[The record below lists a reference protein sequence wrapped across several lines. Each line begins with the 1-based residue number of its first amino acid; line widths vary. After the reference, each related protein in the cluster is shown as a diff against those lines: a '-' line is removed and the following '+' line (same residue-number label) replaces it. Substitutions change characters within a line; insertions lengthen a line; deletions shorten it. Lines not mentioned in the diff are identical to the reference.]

1 MSRQRSTSGASGPS
15 FRSRAH
21 SPQTTPRAT
30 KSCSTRT
37 WAPSSRR
44 CPEFPEPQR
53 PETPNN
59 PGRFNRVREVACSRS
74 AGIWMYLYIQRRT
87 REVGALLPELYL
99 HGLSTG
105 DFELAL
111 RGLLGEAAPLS
122 ASSIQRLK
130 TEWQTRYEA
139 WRQRDVSELELVY
152 VWADGLYV
160 KAGLEDT
167 KAALLG

>member
-1 MSRQRSTSGASGPS
+1 
-15 FRSRAH
+15 
-21 SPQTTPRAT
+21 
-30 KSCSTRT
+30 
-37 WAPSSRR
+37 
-44 CPEFPEPQR
+44 
-53 PETPNN
+53 
-59 PGRFNRVREVACSRS
+59 
-74 AGIWMYLYIQRRT
+74 MYLYIQRRT